1 MRIAIAPAR
10 ISNPIATSR
19 YVSISMRP
27 VLPTAAR
34 AHLRELHPPARLRK
48 NVTMPAKKALT
59 GAQAIGLAG
68 ERDSFPYIAIEQRHV
83 HGTGYSINSRY
94 KSNREQLE

>member
-1 MRIAIAPAR
+1 MRIAIAPTR

-19 YVSISMRP
+19 YFSISMGP
-27 VLPTAAR
+27 VLPRRLAPTSS
-34 AHLRELHPPARLRK
+34 ELPPAARLRK

-94 KSNREQLE
+94 KSNREQLD